1 MSYDPRTYWTEAP
14 AMKVRPAHEAQAAAL
29 MDAVGRKQVSS
40 ILEVGC
46 GFGRIGTLLTEKWP
60 NATYMGIDISPDR
73 IVEASA
79 NLPADGRVTL
89 AEADLFDF
97 DTDES
102 FDLVVAVEVLMHI
115 PPEQVEDA
123 VERLQLWSH
132 RHIYTVDWDTPIA
145 KTPAPHNFLH
155 DYEALGFE
163 KVASTGLQGIY
174 HLKV

>member
-14 AMKVRPAHEAQAAAL
+14 AMRVKPAHEAQAAAL

-46 GFGRIGTLLTEKWP
+46 GFGRIGRLLVEKWP
-60 NATYMGIDISPDR
+60 NATYTGIDISQDR
-73 IVEASA
+73 ISEARA
-79 NLPADGRVTL
+79 ALPDHATL
-89 AEADLFDF
+89 VEADLLEY
-97 DTDES
+97 DTDHS
-102 FDLVVAVEVLMHI
+102 FDLVVAVEVLMHVR
-115 PPEQVEDA
+115 PEEVEEA

-145 KTPAPHNFLH
+145 KAPAAHNFLH

-163 KVASTGLQGIY
+163 KVASTGLQGVY

>member
-1 MSYDPRTYWTEAP
+1 MTYDPRTYWTEAP
-14 AMKVRPAHEAQAAAL
+14 AMKVRPAHEAQATAL

-46 GFGRIGTLLTEKWP
+46 GFGRIGKLLTDKWP
-60 NATYMGIDISPDR
+60 NASYTGVDISPDR
-73 IVEASA
+73 I
-79 NLPADGRVTL
+79 
-89 AEADLFDF
+89 AEARAALPEHAALEVADLLEF

-132 RHIYTVDWDTPIA
+132 RHIYTVDWDTPIDKPIA
-145 KTPAPHNFLH
+145 SHNFLH
-155 DYEALGFE
+155 DYVELGFE
-163 KVASTGLQGIY
+163 KVAATGRQGIY